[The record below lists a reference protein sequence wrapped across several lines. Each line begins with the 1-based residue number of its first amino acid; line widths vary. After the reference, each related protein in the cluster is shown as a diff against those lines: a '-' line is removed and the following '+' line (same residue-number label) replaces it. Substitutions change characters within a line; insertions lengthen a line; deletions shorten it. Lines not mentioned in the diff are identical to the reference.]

1 MSCAMCVDW
10 TQTTKLIMHADGI
23 VSARAC
29 FCFDLT
35 EYANIHHEGQTLF
48 SSRDTRVKCQDVVF
62 AGRYC
67 WVRVRACTCGG
78 RSGTRLHQLVRVWN
92 IFMPIRLRH
101 DARTTRGVTARNFP
115 GS

>member
-35 EYANIHHEGQTLF
+35 EYANVPHEGQTLF
-48 SSRDTRVKCQDVVF
+48 SSRDTRGNGQDVVF

-67 WVRVRACTCGG
+67 WVRVRACTCVCGIGALSG
-78 RSGTRLHQLVRVWN
+78 RLYYGWLGDNNDTTTSEPRLAWSR
-92 IFMPIRLRH
+92 I
-101 DARTTRGVTARNFP
+101 
-115 GS
+115 